1 MNEEL
6 KALGL
11 RAEAALEALSLDK
24 TGIQHTRIHTP
35 GTRRIRSIINMNDGA
50 TVGIIMMQILK
61 ITGGEYLTARYLT
74 EDHSKGEWSIGDEYG
89 DAVAHGQWDRCSTT
103 APDGGPSLLAQGLVV
118 ILEDIIKAKQH
129 NAKHFG
135 DFTG

>member
-1 MNEEL
+1 MKDDL

-24 TGIQHTRIHTP
+24 TGIQRRRVRIPDTH
-35 GTRRIRSIINMNDGA
+35 RIGYVANMAAGP
-50 TVGIIMMQILK
+50 TVGVIMVHILK
-61 ITGGEYLTARYLT
+61 ITGGEYITARYLT
-74 EDHSKGEWSIGDEYG
+74 DDHSKGEWSIGDEYG

-118 ILEDIIKAKQH
+118 ILEDILKAKQH